1 MTYVDLHVITRPL
14 SILRVIIAILV
25 CTTFSL
31 VASAGPFPSHY
42 WGWCMFTWCF
52 CFFFT
57 LLIVIL
63 EFTTFSTK
71 LPFAWDDFTT
81 AFSMLASIMCLTAS
95 IVYPTFFACNICYRQ
110 IGASVLAVLCC
121 AAYFLEV
128 TLIRK
133 QRAGEIRG
141 FLSTYVG
148 IMKMMETFLACLIF
162 ISLEASHYTKSP
174 VLQGCVAVYSL
185 CFILTLLIILLT
197 VGELT
202 PLLPFSDKIVIAYNF
217 VAAVM
222 YLAAMVIWPLY
233 SFQNNKRPPDC
244 GYLCGWDKVVM
255 VTMMTIFNFCVY
267 VVDSIYSLWL
277 VCHVRTE

>member
-1 MTYVDLHVITRPL
+1 MVDLHVITQPL

-31 VASAGPFPSHY
+31 VASAGYFPSPY
-42 WGWCMFTWCF
+42 WAWCMFTWCF
-52 CFFFT
+52 CCFFT

-63 EFTTFSTK
+63 EFTTLNTK

-81 AFSMLASIMCLTAS
+81 AFSMLASVMCLTAS

-128 TLIRK
+128 DLIRK

-141 FLSTYVG
+141 FLSTYAG
-148 IMKMMETFLACLIF
+148 MMKMMETFVACLIF
-162 ISLEASHYTKSP
+162 TSLEASHYTKYSG
-174 VLQGCVAVYSL
+174 LQWCVAVYSL
-185 CFILTLLIILLT
+185 CFILALLIILLT
-197 VGELT
+197 VGQLT
-202 PLLPFSDKIVIAYNF
+202 TLLPYSEKMVIAYNL
-217 VAAVM
+217 VAAIM
-222 YLAAMVIWPLY
+222 YLTAMVIWPIY
-233 SFQNNKRPPDC
+233 SFKNNKRPSDC
-244 GYLCGWDKVVM
+244 GYLCSWDKVVM

-267 VVDSIYSLWL
+267 VADSIYSLWL
-277 VCHVRTE
+277 VYHVRTE